1 MSGPETRTVRT
12 ESDGDVPA
20 TIPDDDQVAAVAR
33 ARRHVVVY
41 LLALAGLLGALVVG
55 ILR

>member
-41 LLALAGLLGALVVG
+41 LLALAGLLGALAVG